1 MNRRRKMLIAVSAVA
16 VTTPLSVFSQ
26 AQSTMPRIG
35 FFYLGSRQSAIET
48 GRYNAFVQGM
58 RELGY
63 IDGKNLAIQ
72 SRYADGN
79 PDRLPALAAE
89 LIRANVNVIVA
100 TGAPT
105 YRALQHTTTIPVVI
119 TVGSDPVREG
129 WAASMAKPG
138 GHITGLTSTAADAGP
153 KLLELLMALIP
164 NLARIAVMVHPD
176 NAGHPPQLKKIMS
189 VAQKVGIQVMLA
201 ETDTAQGIGRE
212 FAMLA
217 KHKVGAVVLLND
229 TFFVEQLREF
239 AAQSLK
245 HRIPSISSL
254 SEYAELG
261 GVMSYGPD
269 LVENFRRAAGYVDK
283 ILKGSKPG
291 ELPIEQPARYR
302 LAVNRKTAKALGLT
316 FPQTIMVSADKVIE

>member
-1 MNRRRKMLIAVSAVA
+1 MITRRKLLTAFSAGAIAAPFA
-16 VTTPLSVFSQ
+16 NLAR
-26 AQSTMPRIG
+26 AQGKMARIG
-35 FFYLGSRQSAIET
+35 FFYLGSRQSALET

-58 RELGY
+58 RDLGY
-63 IDGKNLAIQ
+63 VEGKNLIIE

-79 PDRLPALAAE
+79 SDRLPALAAE
-89 LIRANVNVIVA
+89 LIKANIDVIVA

-105 YRALQHTTTIPVVI
+105 YRALQQATAIPVVI

-129 WAASMAKPG
+129 WAASMARPG
-138 GHITGLTSTAADAGP
+138 GHFTGLTSTAAEAGP
-153 KLLELLMALIP
+153 KLLELLMAVIP
-164 NLARIAVMVHPD
+164 KLSRIAVMVHP
-176 NAGHPPQLKKIMS
+176 NNSAHPPQLKNIMS
-189 VAQKVGIQVMLA
+189 VAQKSDIQVMLA
-201 ETDTAQGIGRE
+201 EADTAPGIGRE

-217 KHKVGAVVLLND
+217 KQRVGAVILLND
-229 TFFVEQLREF
+229 TFFVQQLREF

-254 SEYAELG
+254 IDYAELG

-269 LVENFRRAAGYVDK
+269 LVDNFRRAAAYVDK
-283 ILKGSKPG
+283 ILKGTKPG

-302 LAVNRKTAKALGLT
+302 LTVNRKTAKALGLT

>member
-1 MNRRRKMLIAVSAVA
+1 VITRRELLTAFSAGAIAAPFAVLA
-16 VTTPLSVFSQ
+16 Q
-26 AQSTMPRIG
+26 AQGKMARIG
-35 FFYLGSRQSAIET
+35 FFYLGSRQSALET
-48 GRYNAFVQGM
+48 GRYGAFVQGM
-58 RELGY
+58 RDLGY
-63 IDGKNLAIQ
+63 VEGKNLAIE

-89 LIRANVNVIVA
+89 LMKANVDIIVA

-105 YRALQHTTTIPVVI
+105 YRALQQATAVPVVI

-138 GHITGLTSTAADAGP
+138 GHFTGLTSTAADAGP

-164 NLARIAVMVHPD
+164 KLARIAVMVHPD

-189 VAQKVGIQVMLA
+189 VAQKVGIHVMLA

-217 KHKVGAVVLLND
+217 KHQVGAVLLLND

-269 LVENFRRAAGYVDK
+269 LVDNFRRAAAYVDK
-283 ILKGSKPG
+283 ILKGTKPG

-302 LAVNRKTAKALGLT
+302 LAVNRKTARALGLT